1 MNNPKFIRLFRMSNV
16 LDRQILNINRK
27 LCKTSSNS
35 VVISLT
41 KRYDSLVRRREI
53 VNLHKSKL

>member
-1 MNNPKFIRLFRMSNV
+1 MRTDKFIRLFRMSHV

-27 LCKTSSNS
+27 LCKTSSNRI
-35 VVISLT
+35 VISLT
-41 KRYDSLVRRREI
+41 NRYDSLVRRREI